1 MTMNGGKPVDARL
14 RIITH
19 KLRFVFIG
27 LLAMVLLSLAA
38 FLLLNWSL
46 RDATGG
52 FAHQSMAY
60 SVSPDVGSRDLD
72 KLDIKASGMRV
83 EVGMASGINRL
94 EVGLYGEGY
103 VGQKPTIDINGHHV
117 TINCD
122 RMHKH
127 SSESTD
133 TENEMTSPLTM
144 RVLIPE
150 DSLRQVRVDASL
162 GASTDIRHLRT
173 DRLEVNNSHGHVRVC
188 DVNANVLMLA
198 ARSSDVRA
206 EDNRITHVTIA
217 GDEQPMTLRNNHFK
231 LMEVVSGS
239 GDVFIYGPTVRGQNR
254 VMTETGAITVV
265 TKRLPWSLMIDA
277 EARQNGDVH
286 MNYHKHLWK
295 NPDVIDADA
304 HMWRGSVGNNPAN
317 SLELTTADG
326 HITIEKRGRYTD
338 IHDE

>member
-1 MTMNGGKPVDARL
+1 MTMNGGRPVDARL

-27 LLAMVLLSLAA
+27 LLAVALLSLAA

-46 RDATGG
+46 RDASGA
-52 FAHQSMAY
+52 FQRQSMAY
-60 SVSPDVGSRDLD
+60 AISPDVGSRDLN
-72 KLDIKASGMRV
+72 KLDIKATGMRV
-83 EVGMASGINRL
+83 EIGMAGGINRL
-94 EVGLYGEGY
+94 QVGLYGEGY
-103 VGQKPTIDINGHHV
+103 VGQKPTIDINGGHV
-117 TINCD
+117 TVACE
-122 RMHKH
+122 RMHKQD
-127 SSESTD
+127 SAAPDSKEAD
-133 TENEMTSPLTM
+133 TSALTL

-150 DSLRQVRVDASL
+150 DSLRQVRVNAEL

-231 LMEVVSGS
+231 LMEVVNGS

-277 EARQNGDVH
+277 EASQNGDVR
-286 MNYHKHLWK
+286 MNYHKRLW
-295 NPDVIDADA
+295 NHPDIIDADA
-304 HMWRGSVGNNPAN
+304 HVWRGSVGNNPAN
-317 SLELTTADG
+317 SLELITADG